1 MSYDLTF
8 LVKSAGQSWEDAIE
22 ALGAWEEAGES
33 GPQERPD
40 AQAWER
46 ILTGAREL
54 LGQVEV
60 HAADAW
66 YGSPMSRRRSR
77 SAWRPTR
84 RRSRCRTGTAA
95 RGSSRWYAWRTASAR
110 SSSRPPAWP
119 GYDPQLGMPV
129 GEAGS
134 QIAQAVAVFD
144 STAAMFAQ
152 RGIRTGG

>member
-8 LVKSAGQSWEDAIE
+8 LAKSAGQSWEDAIE

-46 ILTGAREL
+46 ILTGAREM

-60 HAADAW
+60 YAADAW
-66 YGSPMSRRRSR
+66 YEFTHEPTAIQVSLEADTATITVPYWYSGARAESVVRLMYRLGEIIE
-77 SAWRPTR
+77 SA
-84 RRSRCRTGTAA
+84 TGLA
-95 RGSSRWYAWRTASAR
+95 
-110 SSSRPPAWP
+110 
-119 GYDPQLGMPV
+119 GYDPQVGMPV

-134 QIAQAVAVFD
+134 QIAPAVAMFD
-144 STAAMFAQ
+144 STAAMVAQ